1 MEKLYVNGSIHTLDA
16 ASPLVSALAAVDGRI
31 VAIGTEAEVRAAVSP
46 VAEVVDLG
54 GRTVTPAFSDT
65 HMHLLS
71 YVGSKREVDLS
82 AVHSVEELIAAC
94 RAALAAGQL
103 ANGWL
108 MGRAWNQ
115 NGWSVPRIP
124 DRHDLD
130 QISREVPIALSR
142 ACYHVI
148 CINSRA
154 IELLGLS
161 AACDG
166 VLREDECSCLSAI
179 ETEPTADA
187 LESMIQEGC
196 GDLLKNGIACVHTD
210 DFGDAGH
217 YEPVYSA
224 YRRLAETG
232 KLPVRIVQQCRFG
245 EPEKLKQFL
254 ADGRFYGETH
264 GHYRLGEHKLLLDG
278 SLGAR
283 TSYMRKPYAD
293 DPSTQGIP
301 LFTEESLYELTR
313 ISHAA
318 GFPIA
323 AHAIGDGAIEMLLN
337 TVARLQAE
345 SPRPDPRHGV
355 VHCQITDEA
364 QLKRI
369 AQLGMQAYVQP
380 IFVRADQHITEARV
394 GAQLAKTSYA
404 WKTLLG
410 LGINISGGSDCPV
423 EPFDLLPNLAC
434 AVTRTDPTMP
444 GAKPWHPEQCLSVEE
459 AVRAFTQGAAYASFE
474 EDERG
479 TLSVGKVADFAVLS
493 RDIFTINPNEI
504 GSTKVEMTVV
514 DGEIAWEK

>member
-46 VAEVVDLG
+46 AAEVVDLG

-166 VLREDECSCLSAI
+166 VLREDECNCLYEALRQI
-179 ETEPTADA
+179 PRKRH
-187 LESMIQEGC
+187 LESM
-196 GDLLKNGIACVHTD
+196 V
-210 DFGDAGH
+210 
-217 YEPVYSA
+217 
-224 YRRLAETG
+224 
-232 KLPVRIVQQCRFG
+232 
-245 EPEKLKQFL
+245 
-254 ADGRFYGETH
+254 
-264 GHYRLGEHKLLLDG
+264 
-278 SLGAR
+278 
-283 TSYMRKPYAD
+283 
-293 DPSTQGIP
+293 
-301 LFTEESLYELTR
+301 
-313 ISHAA
+313 
-318 GFPIA
+318 
-323 AHAIGDGAIEMLLN
+323 
-337 TVARLQAE
+337 
-345 SPRPDPRHGV
+345 
-355 VHCQITDEA
+355 
-364 QLKRI
+364 
-369 AQLGMQAYVQP
+369 
-380 IFVRADQHITEARV
+380 
-394 GAQLAKTSYA
+394 
-404 WKTLLG
+404 
-410 LGINISGGSDCPV
+410 
-423 EPFDLLPNLAC
+423 
-434 AVTRTDPTMP
+434 
-444 GAKPWHPEQCLSVEE
+444 
-459 AVRAFTQGAAYASFE
+459 
-474 EDERG
+474 
-479 TLSVGKVADFAVLS
+479 
-493 RDIFTINPNEI
+493 
-504 GSTKVEMTVV
+504 
-514 DGEIAWEK
+514 

>member
-46 VAEVVDLG
+46 AAEVVDLG

-148 CINSRA
+148 CVNTRA

-196 GDLLKNGIACVHTD
+196 GDLLKNGITCVHTD
-210 DFGDAGH
+210 DFGDAGR

-345 SPRPDPRHGV
+345 SPPGSAPWRCPLPDYGR
-355 VHCQITDEA
+355 
-364 QLKRI
+364 
-369 AQLGMQAYVQP
+369 
-380 IFVRADQHITEARV
+380 
-394 GAQLAKTSYA
+394 
-404 WKTLLG
+404 
-410 LGINISGGSDCPV
+410 
-423 EPFDLLPNLAC
+423 
-434 AVTRTDPTMP
+434 
-444 GAKPWHPEQCLSVEE
+444 
-459 AVRAFTQGAAYASFE
+459 
-474 EDERG
+474 
-479 TLSVGKVADFAVLS
+479 
-493 RDIFTINPNEI
+493 
-504 GSTKVEMTVV
+504 ST
-514 DGEIAWEK
+514 A